1 MKKETKLFIA
11 IICMG
16 LSIMIMAIGL
26 GFEICWLGYV
36 AFSISLLSSGFA
48 ISNTI
53 SRFEIRNKSR
63 HLILTLI
70 LGGICIMLDTIPTVI
85 IGVILVCL
93 SSGLLIDRLL
103 PTKNN

>member
-1 MKKETKLFIA
+1 MKKDTKLFIA

-16 LSIMIMAIGL
+16 ISLMVMAIGL
-26 GFEICWLGYV
+26 GFEICWLGNV
-36 AFSISLLSSGFA
+36 SFFISLLSSGFA

-53 SRFEIRNKSR
+53 SRFEIRNKSL
-63 HLILTLI
+63 HLIITAI
-70 LGGICIMLDTIPTVI
+70 LGGICLALDTIPTI
-85 IGVILVCL
+85 IVGVILVCL